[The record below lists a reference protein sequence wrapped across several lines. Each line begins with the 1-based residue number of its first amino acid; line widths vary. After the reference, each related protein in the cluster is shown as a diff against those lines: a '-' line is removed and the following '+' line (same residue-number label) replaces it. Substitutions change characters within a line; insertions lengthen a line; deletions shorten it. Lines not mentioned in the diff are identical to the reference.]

1 MSDCLTVCPPLPSH
15 LLALC
20 RHWQRC
26 QWPHSHNNR
35 AVDRSETYCLGRLL
49 VTTHCIENSEQLTES
64 WPDLTIS
71 LFVVDDNSDPNPQ
84 PVELYR
90 ALDRLHV
97 AEVRLHLARQAV
109 RSLDTQ
115 PQQPSARLTTTI
127 TVADKAGHSPS
138 LVTNTLLSG
147 PAPSALDSHRR
158 VAQSPSNTRP
168 PAVHTTSQCNRY
180 HCHSTTRLMRAYGL
194 HCWFAIIDSI

>member
-1 MSDCLTVCPPLPSH
+1 M
-15 LLALC
+15 
-20 RHWQRC
+20 
-26 QWPHSHNNR
+26 
-35 AVDRSETYCLGRLL
+35 
-49 VTTHCIENSEQLTES
+49 
-64 WPDLTIS
+64 
-71 LFVVDDNSDPNPQ
+71 DDNSDPNPQ

-97 AEVRLHLARQAV
+97 AEVRLHLAHQAV

-158 VAQSPSNTRP
+158 VAQSPSVTRP
-168 PAVHTTSQCNRY
+168 PAVHPTSQ
-180 HCHSTTRLMRAYGL
+180 
-194 HCWFAIIDSI
+194 